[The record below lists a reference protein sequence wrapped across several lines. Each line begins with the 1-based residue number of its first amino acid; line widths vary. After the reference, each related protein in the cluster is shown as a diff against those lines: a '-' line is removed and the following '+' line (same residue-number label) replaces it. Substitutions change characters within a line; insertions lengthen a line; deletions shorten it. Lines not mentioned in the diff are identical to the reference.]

1 MWSEHRRSPLPRVR
15 SRAVSRSHASL
26 VLAALVAMLWLMLP
40 AVPAEAHAALLK
52 TDPPAGSV
60 LATPPR
66 QIRLEFSEPVQLRFG
81 GVRVFDRKLGR
92 VDRGEARLAA
102 PAVVVVDVGPL
113 ARGPYIVAWR
123 VISADTHP
131 VRGTFSF
138 SVGEGTVASGARGQD
153 DQALSSFRSAGRPVL
168 VAAAGARALGYLSAL
183 VLFGSLVFLTV
194 AWRPAL
200 GGGWADRSMVEAV
213 RAVLVRIWPLAALAT
228 ILMLVTEA
236 ATESAGS
243 LQDGL
248 EPRTLGP
255 VLHSPFG
262 TVWLIRAALLAALLF
277 AVRRLRPAGTPVPA
291 RSVGA
296 MAAEG
301 AVAAAVAMEAAVA
314 MAAVG
319 IMAVE
324 PVLDDAPATPR
335 REPWRWTPL
344 AGALL
349 AGGVVVT
356 PAFWGHAVTTSP
368 RVASLAADVAHL
380 LAVAAWMGGL
390 VCLLLVVPAALRHA
404 DPREKASCL
413 AATVPRFS
421 AIALVAVA
429 MLVASGTY
437 LAVLQVTAW
446 PALFR
451 STYGQVVLAKIGGLA
466 LALALGA
473 FNLFRTR
480 ARLRHAADRPEESEL
495 WARRLRRSVGGEVI
509 ITTVVVFL
517 AAGLVSLAPPRTTGS
532 GGAVAEVFTSE
543 ATVGPDRVSL
553 GVFPMRVGQLA
564 QIHFSATTLDGQPD
578 DAVKEVKV
586 ALTLVDNDL
595 GPFQFEGVRL
605 APGHFAVSK
614 VQFAAPGKWRLEL
627 TVRRG
632 DFEEYVTSYIAPV
645 G

>member
-1 MWSEHRRSPLPRVR
+1 
-15 SRAVSRSHASL
+15 VSRSHARL
-26 VLAALVAMLWLMLP
+26 FLAALVAMLWLVLP

-60 LATPPR
+60 LETAPR

-81 GVRVFDRKLGR
+81 GVRVFDAKLGR

-138 SVGEGTVASGARGQD
+138 SIGDGTVVSGAGGRD
-153 DQALSSFRSAGRPVL
+153 RALSSFGSASRPVL
-168 VAAAGARALGYLSAL
+168 VAAAVARALGYLSAL
-183 VLFGSLVFLTV
+183 VLFGCLLFLTV
-194 AWRPAL
+194 AWRPEL
-200 GGGWADRSMVEAV
+200 RGGWIDRSMAATV
-213 RAVLVRIWPLAALAT
+213 RTVLVRVWQVAALST

-236 ATESAGS
+236 ATESGGS

-248 EPRTLGP
+248 GPRTVGP

-262 TVWLIRAALLAALLF
+262 NVWLIRTALLAVLF
-277 AVRRLRPAGTPVPA
+277 FVVLKLGPAGTPVQS

-296 MAAEG
+296 MAADQILY
-301 AVAAAVAMEAAVA
+301 EAPTTL
-314 MAAVG
+314 G
-319 IMAVE
+319 
-324 PVLDDAPATPR
+324 P
-335 REPWRWTPL
+335 EPWRRVGL
-344 AGALL
+344 GGAFL

-356 PAFWGHAVTTSP
+356 PAFWGHAATTSP
-368 RVASLAADVAHL
+368 RVASVAADVAHL
-380 LAVAAWMGGL
+380 LAVSAWMGGL
-390 VCLLLVVPAALRHA
+390 ACLLLVVPAALRHA

-429 MLVASGTY
+429 VLVASGTY
-437 LAVLQVTAW
+437 LAILQVTAW
-446 PALFR
+446 PVLFR

-466 LALALGA
+466 LVLVLGA

-480 ARLRHAADRPEESEL
+480 ARLRQAADRPEESEL
-495 WARRLRRSVGGEVI
+495 WARRLRRSVGGEVMV
-509 ITTVVVFL
+509 TTVVVFL
-517 AAGLVSLAPPRTTGS
+517 AAALVSLAPPRTGS
-532 GGAVAEVFTSE
+532 GGAVAEVFASE
-543 ATVGPDRVSL
+543 VTIGPDRVSL
-553 GVFPMRVGQLA
+553 GAFPMRVGQLA
-564 QIHFSATTLDGQPD
+564 QIHFSATSPKGLPD
-578 DAVKEVKV
+578 DAIQEVKV
-586 ALTLVDNDL
+586 ALTLVRNDL
-595 GPFQFEGVRL
+595 GPFRYEGVRL

-614 VQFAAPGKWRLEL
+614 VQFAAPGEWRMEL
-627 TVRRG
+627 TVRRS
-632 DFEEYVTSYIAPV
+632 DFEEYVESYVAPV

>member
-1 MWSEHRRSPLPRVR
+1 MWSEHRRRPLPRFR

-113 ARGPYIVAWR
+113 ARRPYIVAWR

-262 TVWLIRAALLAALLF
+262 TVWLIRAALLAGLLF
-277 AVRRLRPAGTPVPA
+277 AVRRLRPAGTPVSA

-296 MAAEG
+296 MAAQR
-301 AVAAAVAMEAAVA
+301 AVAAAVVMEAAVA
-314 MAAVG
+314 MAAVGIMAVAG

-437 LAVLQVTAW
+437 LAVLQVRAW
-446 PALFR
+446 PALSR
-451 STYGQVVLAKIGGLA
+451 SAYGQVVLAKIGGLA

-473 FNLFRTR
+473 FNLFRAR
-480 ARLRHAADRPEESEL
+480 ARLRQAADRPEESEL
-495 WARRLRRSVGGEVI
+495 WARRLRRSVGGEVVV
-509 ITTVVVFL
+509 TTVVVFL
-517 AAGLVSLAPPRTTGS
+517 AAALVSLAPPRTTGS
-532 GGAVAEVFTSE
+532 GGAVAEVFSTE
-543 ATVGPDRVSL
+543 ATIGPDRVSL
-553 GVFPMRVGQLA
+553 GAFP
-564 QIHFSATTLDGQPD
+564 
-578 DAVKEVKV
+578 
-586 ALTLVDNDL
+586 
-595 GPFQFEGVRL
+595 
-605 APGHFAVSK
+605 
-614 VQFAAPGKWRLEL
+614 
-627 TVRRG
+627 
-632 DFEEYVTSYIAPV
+632 
-645 G
+645 

>member
-1 MWSEHRRSPLPRVR
+1 
-15 SRAVSRSHASL
+15 
-26 VLAALVAMLWLMLP
+26 
-40 AVPAEAHAALLK
+40 
-52 TDPPAGSV
+52 
-60 LATPPR
+60 
-66 QIRLEFSEPVQLRFG
+66 
-81 GVRVFDRKLGR
+81 
-92 VDRGEARLAA
+92 
-102 PAVVVVDVGPL
+102 
-113 ARGPYIVAWR
+113 
-123 VISADTHP
+123 
-131 VRGTFSF
+131 
-138 SVGEGTVASGARGQD
+138 
-153 DQALSSFRSAGRPVL
+153 
-168 VAAAGARALGYLSAL
+168 
-183 VLFGSLVFLTV
+183 
-194 AWRPAL
+194 
-200 GGGWADRSMVEAV
+200 
-213 RAVLVRIWPLAALAT
+213 
-228 ILMLVTEA
+228 TEA

-248 EPRTLGP
+248 DPRTLGP

-277 AVRRLRPAGTPVPA
+277 AVRRLRLAGTPVPA

-296 MAAEG
+296 MAAER

-314 MAAVG
+314 MAAAG

-356 PAFWGHAVTTSP
+356 PAFWGHAATTSP
-368 RVASLAADVAHL
+368 RVASVAADVAHL

-437 LAVLQVTAW
+437 LALLQVTAW

-451 STYGQVVLAKIGGLA
+451 STYGQVVLSKIGGLA

-553 GVFPMRVGQLA
+553 GAFPMRVGQLA
-564 QIHFSATTLDGQPD
+564 QIHFSATTLGGQPD
-578 DAVKEVKV
+578 DAVQEVKV

-632 DFEEYVTSYIAPV
+632 DF
-645 G
+645 